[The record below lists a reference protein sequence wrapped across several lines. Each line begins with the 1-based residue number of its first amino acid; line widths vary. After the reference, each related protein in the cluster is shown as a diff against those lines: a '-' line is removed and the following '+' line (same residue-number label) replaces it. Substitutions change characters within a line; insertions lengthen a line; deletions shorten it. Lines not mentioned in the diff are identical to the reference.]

1 MMVKLIAAAA
11 VLAVAGKLVARELP
25 GMRRYQK
32 ISTM

>member
-1 MMVKLIAAAA
+1 MVKVIAI
-11 VLAVAGKLVARELP
+11 VAGVALGAKLVARELP

>member
-1 MMVKLIAAAA
+1 MVKLMAIAAAVA
-11 VLAVAGKLVARELP
+11 VVGKLVARELP

>member
-1 MMVKLIAAAA
+1 MVKLIAAVVA
-11 VLAVAGKLVARELP
+11 LAVTGKLVARELP